1 MKKLFLATVFVL
13 TSIFASAQFTV
24 VTTLNTP
31 AEGESFEVS
40 SITDNLGVGY
50 QVNDKLMVGAV
61 KNGENYDLFGRYNA
75 GTVYLSLQ
83 APTDSTMTDNM
94 NIGVGY
100 SLCIYKN
107 LYIEPNYT
115 MPVSEDSEGNREGS
129 FKLGVAYRF

>member
-61 KNGENYDLFGRYNA
+61 KNGENYDLFGRYNV
-75 GTVYLSLQ
+75 GIVYLSLQ

-115 MPVSEDSEGNREGS
+115 IPMSEDSEGNREGS
-129 FKLGVAYRF
+129 FKLGIAYRF

>member
-24 VTTLNTP
+24 VSTLNTP

-61 KNGENYDLFGRYNA
+61 KNGEDYDLFSRYNV
-75 GTVYLSLQ
+75 GFVYVSLQ

-115 MPVSEDSEGNREGS
+115 IPMNENSEGNREGS

>member
-13 TSIFASAQFTV
+13 TSILASAQFTV

-61 KNGENYDLFGRYNA
+61 KNGEDYDLFGRYNV

-115 MPVSEDSEGNREGS
+115 MPMSEDSEGNREGS

>member
-50 QVNDKLMVGAV
+50 QVSDKLMVGAV
-61 KNGENYDLFGRYNA
+61 KNGEDYDLFGRYNV

-115 MPVSEDSEGNREGS
+115 MPMSEDSEGNREGS

>member
-50 QVNDKLMVGAV
+50 QVSDKLMVGAV
-61 KNGENYDLFGRYNA
+61 KNGENYDLFGRYNV

-115 MPVSEDSEGNREGS
+115 IPMSEDSEGNREGS
-129 FKLGVAYRF
+129 FKLGIAYRF

>member
-50 QVNDKLMVGAV
+50 QVSDKLMVGAV
-61 KNGENYDLFGRYNA
+61 KNGENYDLFGRYNV

-115 MPVSEDSEGNREGS
+115 MPMSEDSEGNREGS

>member
-50 QVNDKLMVGAV
+50 QVSDKLMVGAV
-61 KNGENYDLFGRYNA
+61 KNGENYDLFGRYNV

-129 FKLGVAYRF
+129 FKLGIAYRF

>member
-1 MKKLFLATVFVL
+1 MNKLFLASIFAL
-13 TSIFASAQFTV
+13 TTIFASAQFTV
-24 VTTLNTP
+24 VSTLNTP

-61 KNGENYDLFGRYNA
+61 KNGENYDLFGRYNV
-75 GTVYLSLQ
+75 GIVYLSLQ

-115 MPVSEDSEGNREGS
+115 IPMNENSEGNREGS
-129 FKLGVAYRF
+129 FKLGIAYRF

>member
-1 MKKLFLATVFVL
+1 MDKNGRPDHINDALCQLHAHCWYKY
-13 TSIFASAQFTV
+13 
-24 VTTLNTP
+24 
-31 AEGESFEVS
+31 
-40 SITDNLGVGY
+40 TDNKNQIYANLRLTDKMGVGY

-61 KNGENYDLFGRYNA
+61 KNGENYDLFGRYNV

-115 MPVSEDSEGNREGS
+115 IPMNENSEGNREGS

>member
-50 QVNDKLMVGAV
+50 QVSDKLMVGAV
-61 KNGENYDLFGRYNA
+61 KNGENYDLFGRYNV

-115 MPVSEDSEGNREGS
+115 MPMSEDSEGNREGS
-129 FKLGVAYRF
+129 FKLGIAYRF

>member
-1 MKKLFLATVFVL
+1 MKKLFLATIFVL

-50 QVNDKLMVGAV
+50 QVSDKLMVGAV
-61 KNGENYDLFGRYNA
+61 KNGENYDLFGRYNV

-115 MPVSEDSEGNREGS
+115 MPMSEDSEGNREGS

>member
-24 VTTLNTP
+24 VTTLNSP

-50 QVNDKLMVGAV
+50 QINDKLMVGAV
-61 KNGENYDLFGRYNA
+61 KNGEDYDLFGRYNV

-115 MPVSEDSEGNREGS
+115 MPMSEDSEGNREGS
-129 FKLGVAYRF
+129 FKLGISYRF